1 MPVDTQQ
8 NHCGGEEEAMR
19 NEYSKENIFKC
30 LEILDKFQ
38 FFQGQRAGRELW
50 NDKPVEIQN
59 EDIKNFNK
67 DIEFIRNVLK
77 SANSGD

>member
-1 MPVDTQQ
+1 M
-8 NHCGGEEEAMR
+8 N
-19 NEYSKENIFKC
+19 SKENIFKC

-38 FFQGQRAGRELW
+38 FFKAQRAGRELW

-59 EDIKNFNK
+59 KDIKNFNK

-77 SANSGD
+77 SVNSGD

>member
-1 MPVDTQQ
+1 M
-8 NHCGGEEEAMR
+8 N
-19 NEYSKENIFKC
+19 SKENISKC

-50 NDKPVEIQN
+50 SDKPTEIQD
-59 EDIKNFNK
+59 EDIKNFNE

>member
-1 MPVDTQQ
+1 M
-8 NHCGGEEEAMR
+8 N
-19 NEYSKENIFKC
+19 SKENISKC

-50 NDKPVEIQN
+50 NDKPTEVQD
-59 EDIKNFNK
+59 EDIRNFNK

-77 SANSGD
+77 SVNSGD

>member
-1 MPVDTQQ
+1 M
-8 NHCGGEEEAMR
+8 N
-19 NEYSKENIFKC
+19 SKEISKC

-38 FFQGQRAGRELW
+38 FFQGQRTGRELW
-50 NDKPVEIQN
+50 NDKPAEIQD

>member
-1 MPVDTQQ
+1 MPVGMQQ
-8 NHCGGEEEAMR
+8 NHCGGEEETMR

-50 NDKPVEIQN
+50 NDKPAKIQN

-77 SANSGD
+77 SDNSGD

>member
-1 MPVDTQQ
+1 M
-8 NHCGGEEEAMR
+8 N
-19 NEYSKENIFKC
+19 SKENIFKC
-30 LEILDKFQ
+30 LEILDEFQ

-59 EDIKNFNK
+59 KDIKNFNK

-77 SANSGD
+77 SVNSGD

>member
-1 MPVDTQQ
+1 MEKKGTQCIM
-8 NHCGGEEEAMR
+8 N
-19 NEYSKENIFKC
+19 SKENISKC

-50 NDKPVEIQN
+50 NDKPTEIQD
-59 EDIKNFNK
+59 EDVKNFNR

-77 SANSGD
+77 SANLGD

>member
-1 MPVDTQQ
+1 M
-8 NHCGGEEEAMR
+8 N
-19 NEYSKENIFKC
+19 SKENISKC

-50 NDKPVEIQN
+50 NDKPTEIQD
-59 EDIKNFNK
+59 EDVKNFNR

-77 SANSGD
+77 SANLGD

>member
-1 MPVDTQQ
+1 M
-8 NHCGGEEEAMR
+8 N
-19 NEYSKENIFKC
+19 SKENISKC

-50 NDKPVEIQN
+50 NDKPTEIQD
-59 EDIKNFNK
+59 EDIKNFNR
-67 DIEFIRNVLK
+67 DIGFIRNVLK

>member
-1 MPVDTQQ
+1 M
-8 NHCGGEEEAMR
+8 N
-19 NEYSKENIFKC
+19 SKENIFKC
-30 LEILDKFQ
+30 LEILDKLQ

-50 NDKPVEIQN
+50 NNKPVEIQD

-77 SANSGD
+77 SANLGD

>member
-1 MPVDTQQ
+1 M
-8 NHCGGEEEAMR
+8 N
-19 NEYSKENIFKC
+19 SKEIFKC

-59 EDIKNFNK
+59 KDIKNFNK

-77 SANSGD
+77 SVNSGD

>member
-1 MPVDTQQ
+1 M
-8 NHCGGEEEAMR
+8 N
-19 NEYSKENIFKC
+19 SKENIFKC

-38 FFQGQRAGRELW
+38 FFQGQKAGRELW

>member
-1 MPVDTQQ
+1 M
-8 NHCGGEEEAMR
+8 N
-19 NEYSKENIFKC
+19 SKENIFKC

-38 FFQGQRAGRELW
+38 FFQGQRVGRELW
-50 NDKPVEIQN
+50 NDKPTEIQN

-77 SANSGD
+77 STNSGD

>member
-1 MPVDTQQ
+1 M
-8 NHCGGEEEAMR
+8 N
-19 NEYSKENIFKC
+19 SKENIFKC

-50 NDKPVEIQN
+50 NNKPTEIQDK
-59 EDIKNFNK
+59 DINNFNK

-77 SANSGD
+77 LANSGD

>member
-1 MPVDTQQ
+1 M
-8 NHCGGEEEAMR
+8 N
-19 NEYSKENIFKC
+19 SKENISKC

-59 EDIKNFNK
+59 KDIKNFNK

-77 SANSGD
+77 SVNSGD

>member
-1 MPVDTQQ
+1 M
-8 NHCGGEEEAMR
+8 N
-19 NEYSKENIFKC
+19 SKEMFKC

-50 NDKPVEIQN
+50 NDKPTEIQDK
-59 EDIKNFNK
+59 DIKNFNK

-77 SANSGD
+77 SANLGD

>member
-1 MPVDTQQ
+1 M
-8 NHCGGEEEAMR
+8 N
-19 NEYSKENIFKC
+19 SKENIFKC

-59 EDIKNFNK
+59 KDIKNFNK

-77 SANSGD
+77 SVKSGD

>member
-38 FFQGQRAGRELW
+38 FFQGQRAGREY
-50 NDKPVEIQN
+50 
-59 EDIKNFNK
+59 
-67 DIEFIRNVLK
+67 
-77 SANSGD
+77 G